1 MVLFKNVES
10 KSSSSLNTIK
20 IETKKKGVETYET
33 PFTVDDCTT
42 DVKLLIVIVASKP
55 IE

>member
-20 IETKKKGVETYET
+20 IETKKRGSKLMKHPLYITFIPFEETLKGKGG
-33 PFTVDDCTT
+33 
-42 DVKLLIVIVASKP
+42 VKIVG
-55 IE
+55 E